1 MTHSLTLLNCLTRI
15 NGLTQKTRWR
25 RSFTAVML
33 VIVGLF
39 TLPAAFAAKLTDI
52 KVNNGPTESRVTLSF
67 DGQPVYAFFSLNS
80 PERVVL
86 DVRQSGNLSG
96 LPLEFSGQNLL
107 KRIRSSTPKD
117 AQSTR
122 LVLELTQKAKTRAVT
137 QQSGNNYT
145 VVMTMSATASAPV
158 RQTQPTLSQN
168 QNNVSQN
175 NASLNQTNTPS
186 PNAGRLTSQA
196 SNTNTASRV
205 TSVNTHSVAKNPFNN
220 KPTVVVSSESVTT
233 NTSRPIKTSSA
244 ANSSRVVVA
253 IDAGHGGQDP
263 GAIGQNGLKEKN
275 VTIAIARRLEALLN
289 SDPMFKPV
297 LTRNGDYFI
306 SVMGRSDV
314 ARKQGANVLV
324 SVHADAAPNR
334 SATGASVWVLSNRRA
349 NSEMGNWLE
358 QHEKQ
363 SELLGGAGDVLANTA
378 SDPYLSQAVLDL
390 QFGHSQRVGYD
401 VATKVLNE
409 LQRVGDIHKRRPEHA
424 SLGVLR
430 SPDIPSLLVE
440 TGFISN
446 STEERLLG
454 SSAYQEKIAQAIYK
468 GLRSYFLAHPLQAD
482 PKVENRPLIET
493 AAVDSSSQ
501 RSGVSQPEPVVS
513 NISSN
518 AQGGRVSAAKPV
530 AAGAVTKNR
539 SQIHKVQRG
548 ETLSGIASQY
558 GVSMAVLRQNNTLKN
573 DVVWV
578 GQRLKI
584 PASGAT
590 VAAAAPKAVAK
601 AKPSKSQPVKH
612 QVKRGDTLSAIA
624 ARYGVSM
631 SEIERANKI
640 KSGNVQL
647 GQTLTIPQS

>member
-1 MTHSLTLLNCLTRI
+1 MMHSLSLICRWKHGFATIRHFTTICHFTTVRRVITARRFATVTRMVIGLLTL
-15 NGLTQKTRWR
+15 
-25 RSFTAVML
+25 S
-33 VIVGLF
+33 LF
-39 TLPAAFAAKLTDI
+39 ALPPAFAMKLTDI
-52 KVNNGPTESRVTLSF
+52 KVTNGASESKVTLSF
-67 DGQPVYAFFSLNS
+67 DGKPIYAFFSLNS

-86 DVRQSGNLSG
+86 DVRQSGNISG

-117 AQSTR
+117 EQSTR
-122 LVLELTQKAKTRAVT
+122 LVLELTQKVKTRAVT

-145 VVMTMSATASAPV
+145 VVLTMTAVASAPV
-158 RQTQPTLSQN
+158 RQAQ
-168 QNNVSQN
+168 
-175 NASLNQTNTPS
+175 ASLNQTNTPS
-186 PNAGRLTSQA
+186 PNAGRVVPQ
-196 SNTNTASRV
+196 V
-205 TSVNTHSVAKNPFNN
+205 TSKDSVAKNPFNN
-220 KPTVVVSSESVTT
+220 KPVVVVSSENVTT
-233 NTSRPIKTSSA
+233 NTARQIKTVSA

-275 VTIAIARRLEALLN
+275 VTISIARRLEALLN
-289 SDPMFKPV
+289 RDPMFKPV

-314 ARKQGANVLV
+314 ARKQGANVLI
-324 SVHADAAPNR
+324 SIHADAAPNR

-401 VATKVLNE
+401 VATKVLRE
-409 LQRVGDIHKRRPEHA
+409 LQTVGDIHKRKPEHA

-468 GLRSYFLAHPLQAD
+468 GLRSYFLANPLQAD
-482 PKVENRPLIET
+482 PKVESRPLIET
-493 AAVDSSSQ
+493 AAVDSSKQ
-501 RSGVSQPEPVVS
+501 RSGISQPEPIVN

-518 AQGGRVSAAKPV
+518 AQSGRSSATLP
-530 AAGAVTKNR
+530 AGK
-539 SQIHKVQRG
+539 SKIHNVQRG

-573 DVVWV
+573 DVIWV
-578 GQRLKI
+578 GQRLKV
-584 PASGAT
+584 PASGST
-590 VAAAAPKAVAK
+590 VTAVKPKTAAVAK
-601 AKPSKSQPVKH
+601 SKPIKH

-631 SEIERANKI
+631 SEIERVNKI

>member
-145 VVMTMSATASAPV
+145 VVMTMSAAASAPV
-158 RQTQPTLSQN
+158 RQTQSVLSQN
-168 QNNVSQN
+168 NT
-175 NASLNQTNTPS
+175 SLNQTNTPS

-205 TSVNTHSVAKNPFNN
+205 TSVNTNSVAKNPFNN

-518 AQGGRVSAAKPV
+518 AQGGRVSATKPV

-584 PASGAT
+584 PASGVT
-590 VAAAAPKAVAK
+590 VAAAGPKAVAK